1 MLDFT
6 KQKKKFHP
14 VKMPDGTVLNL
25 LMPKKKLFEQ
35 MAGFENDDGETVHD
49 VAELYSITAEIL
61 STNLQKK
68 QYTADEIGEW
78 FDLEDVRALYSEYV
92 EFVSEIANNPN

>member
-1 MLDFT
+1 
-6 KQKKKFHP
+6 
-14 VKMPDGTVLNL
+14 MPDGTVLNL
-25 LMPKKKLFEQ
+25 IMPKKKLFEQ

-49 VAELYSITAEIL
+49 IAELYSIAAEIF

-68 QYTADEIGEW
+68 QYTADEVGKL
-78 FDLEDVRALYSEYV
+78 FDIEDVRALYSEYV

>member
-25 LMPKKKLFEQ
+25 LTPKKKLFEQ
-35 MAGFENDDGETVHD
+35 IAGFENDDGETVHD
-49 VAELYSITAEIL
+49 IAELYSVAAGIL

-68 QYTADEIGEW
+68 QYTADEVGEL
-78 FDLEDVRALYSEYV
+78 FDIEDVRALYSEYV
-92 EFVSEIANNPN
+92 EFVSKIANNPN